1 MLQVDLK
8 SQLTIYTEKIAFR
21 NAGSEPVTSVVL
33 CQSQEHA
40 AREAHLEVRRLPLQ
54 HPSPYI
60 YCFKLLDGLL
70 CR

>member
-1 MLQVDLK
+1 MLQIDLK

-33 CQSQEHA
+33 CQTQEHA
-40 AREAHLEVRRLPLQ
+40 AREAHLEVQQVPLQ
-54 HPSPYI
+54 QSSLYI
-60 YCFKLLDGLL
+60 YCIEQGLL